1 MGIRALVTE
10 VMDPLRSLSN
20 IIVADLGI
28 RIGAVGVGWR
38 SMAVNS
44 ILSSSMSYVLQSSFE
59 MAVVVIRYLLLLS
72 AHHPLSKYKGALS
85 IHTLSALAELS
96 GTR

>member
-1 MGIRALVTE
+1 MGIRALVAE

-20 IIVADLGI
+20 IIVADLGN

-59 MAVVVIRYLLLLS
+59 MAVVVIRYLL
-72 AHHPLSKYKGALS
+72 
-85 IHTLSALAELS
+85 
-96 GTR
+96 